1 MARYMTFKC
10 WALKG
15 GRQESEL
22 LCLIRE
28 RILPAYTKLPGCL
41 GLGLQRI
48 EATRSYLAI
57 QYWGSK
63 AAREAAISS
72 QAYPEW
78 FSAYKTY
85 S

>member
-1 MARYMTFKC
+1 M
-10 WALKG
+10 
-15 GRQESEL
+15 
-22 LCLIRE
+22 
-28 RILPAYTKLPGCL
+28 KLPRCL

-57 QYWGSK
+57 QYWESK